1 MYKANMTYILHN
13 LKKKQYCNSVQSL
26 KRSYSKNF
34 PTFGVFLWIL
44 EAFSI
49 SVPLR
54 EANLQWKT
62 NEKIPCS
69 WKTDKS

>member
-1 MYKANMTYILHN
+1 M
-13 LKKKQYCNSVQSL
+13 KQYCNSVQSL

-34 PTFGVFLWIL
+34 PTFGVCLWIL

-54 EANLQWKT
+54 EVNLQLKT
-62 NEKIPCS
+62 TEKTPCS
-69 WKTDKS
+69 